1 MKKMTDC
8 CCPAKDQVESEGKD
22 KTISFLTFEH
32 RGKLKLQSD
41 CLKISLE
48 VMLN

>member
-1 MKKMTDC
+1 MTDC
-8 CCPAKDQVESEGKD
+8 CCPAKDQVESERKD

-32 RGKLKLQSD
+32 RGKLKPQSD
-41 CLKISLE
+41 SLKTSPE